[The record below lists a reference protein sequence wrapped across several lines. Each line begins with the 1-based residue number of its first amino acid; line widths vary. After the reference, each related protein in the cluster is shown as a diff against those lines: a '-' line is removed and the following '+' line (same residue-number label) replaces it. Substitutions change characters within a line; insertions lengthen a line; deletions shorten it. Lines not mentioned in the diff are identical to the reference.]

1 MKKIILQ
8 GMMHGFY
15 WRPQSS
21 KCGHTQKRSNR
32 QEFLPIEKKLAE
44 KLHKLH

>member
-8 GMMHGFY
+8 GMVHGFY

-32 QEFLPIEKKLAE
+32 QEFLPIEKN
-44 KLHKLH
+44 